1 VIFSQALWG
10 EMSSRK
16 LWILAAVGDLLV
28 GIASLAVH
36 GFTAAAAGSATR
48 NTARFAILFLL
59 TGFAAAGL
67 RRWFPALT
75 DSANLV
81 RAYMAAQFVHFGFVI
96 NLHTVFA
103 DRLGI
108 GFAQVA
114 ISLLGFSLVAA
125 TGLTAGAVTRAGTI
139 IHTVLLYINWLIL
152 AADYPQHPV
161 KHMRLVAIPVFFA
174 MIVRW
179 LPKAKA
185 ESANA
190 AGA

>member
-1 VIFSQALWG
+1 
-10 EMSSRK
+10 MSSRK

-48 NTARFAILFLL
+48 NTVRFAILFLL
-59 TGFAAAGL
+59 TGFAAPGL

-75 DSANLV
+75 DSANLI
-81 RAYMAAQFVHFGFVI
+81 RAYMAAQFVHFAFVI

-103 DRLGI
+103 DRMQI

-139 IHTVLLYINWLIL
+139 IHTVLLYVNWLIL
-152 AADYPQHPV
+152 ALDYPQHPV
-161 KHMRLVAIPVFFA
+161 KHMRILAGPVFLA
-174 MIVRW
+174 LIVRW
-179 LPKAKA
+179 APKPKA